1 MAYPRF
7 ALAGQAVMNAENCE
21 GIFGLTLKNA
31 GGNRARLYLNA
42 RRCYI
47 AASIKIDRTTA

>member
-21 GIFGLTLKNA
+21 EAYGLTLKNT
-31 GGNRARLYLNA
+31 GGNRARVYMNA
-42 RRCYI
+42 RCCYI
-47 AASIKIDRTTA
+47 AASIKIDRTKA